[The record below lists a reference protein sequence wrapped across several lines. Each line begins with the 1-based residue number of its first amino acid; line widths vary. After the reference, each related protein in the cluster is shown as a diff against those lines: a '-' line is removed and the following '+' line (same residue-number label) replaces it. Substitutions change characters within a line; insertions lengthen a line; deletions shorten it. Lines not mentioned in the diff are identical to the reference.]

1 MNVILCEDVVN
12 LGEMGQTVKVAPGYA
27 RNFLIPRKMAVN
39 AESASAREIEHQ
51 MRIIKKREV
60 KRREEL
66 QKVAAELINV
76 TLDFHVKAGD
86 GDKLFGSVTTSHIAE
101 KLKEAGFTID
111 RRNVKL
117 EEPIKTLGAYVVVVK
132 LGSGVE
138 GRVNVRVE
146 RDATEDATAAAVQA
160 ELAAA
165 EADDEAH
172 EAAERAERGQ
182 GGRDDKADED
192 DAAE

>member
-51 MRIIKKREV
+51 MRIIKKREI

-76 TLDFHVKAGD
+76 TLDFHVKAGE
-86 GDKLFGSVTTSHIAE
+86 GDKLFGSVTTSNIAE
-101 KLKEAGFTID
+101 KLKEAGFVID
-111 RRNVKL
+111 RRSVKL
-117 EEPIKTLGAYVVVVK
+117 DEPIKALGAYVVAVK

-138 GRVNVRVE
+138 GKVNVRVE

-165 EADDEAH
+165 EADDAAH

-182 GGRDDKADED
+182 GGRDDRADED